1 MANFNGTSGDDVIDS
16 KDINLAYGYNIFAFA
31 GNDIIAFG
39 NYGGGADGGAGND
52 KLISTDGTS
61 GVLYWTS
68 PSGITANLET
78 GIVADGWGTV
88 DTLINVK
95 SLSGSPYAD
104 NIIGSKYNDVFGASS
119 GNDYYDGNSG
129 YDVIRFYNVKTF
141 AISSMNLSDSF
152 LINWQDT
159 FGAYSSATIKN
170 IGKIEYSSSSN
181 ATSLILSKSIFDS
194 VGKDLLIGTNSDEK
208 FYLNP
213 GAKTVFGNGGYDTVT
228 FWNMNTYDFNIT
240 YDQPNDFFTVQTQ
253 SSKSVLYD
261 VDVLVFSDKSLS
273 KYDFNGGF
281 KSEIAPIAW
290 NAPLGSWLTEFRA
303 GDFNGDGFSDLILI
317 TQVGSGSAPS
327 PVFIFSS
334 DGKGFFTNTTN
345 SIFGRE
351 LSIISGGGRTLIG
364 DFNNDFVSDVFQLN
378 FGNDA
383 PPFPKGENYLF
394 LSSKSSGRLI
404 DASASLN
411 QLPQLNHGGSLSD
424 VNNDNFIDLVINTLS
439 DGNQLWMNDGTGKFI
454 QKLGSIPIQNFL
466 DQAGNANSSPN
477 TYSALIDL
485 NKDGF
490 KDLVL
495 GTYIPNIKS
504 IIYFNDGSGNFS
516 TDKSISLPN
525 SILHSTNAQDIVTDI
540 SSIDIDNDG
549 IPELILNI
557 TNGAYTIPYIQFLKK
572 SQNSYIDVTD
582 IVVPQSTLSGLG
594 AYLHIYACDF
604 NRDGFQDILASS
616 SGGDQSSAI
625 FMNKGDGTFYKA
637 HEFSPGYSAVASDYD
652 NDGMTDVIT
661 ANNNNITVWTNL
673 FNNGHIYRAN
683 FGGDTLLGSAGNDT
697 FYGNDGNDVINGGG
711 GFDTAIARGAIKDYS
726 IIRLNSDVIVSDK
739 IIGRDGNDKLTNIER
754 IDFTDGDLIFDV
766 TSANAPAAYRLYGGA
781 FARTPDEGGFRFWAS
796 TLDKNVSLRDVATQF
811 IGSGEFIGR
820 YGASLSNAAFVDA
833 LYQNVLSRGGDAGG
847 VAYWNRMLDNKLQD
861 RSDVL
866 VEFTQLPEFVGISA
880 ANINN
885 GYWVV

>member
-16 KDINLAYGYNIFAFA
+16 KNINLPYGYNIFAFA

-364 DFNNDFVSDVFQLN
+364 DFNNDFVSD
-378 FGNDA
+378 
-383 PPFPKGENYLF
+383 
-394 LSSKSSGRLI
+394 
-404 DASASLN
+404 
-411 QLPQLNHGGSLSD
+411 
-424 VNNDNFIDLVINTLS
+424 T
-439 DGNQLWMNDGTGKFI
+439 M
-454 QKLGSIPIQNFL
+454 
-466 DQAGNANSSPN
+466 
-477 TYSALIDL
+477 
-485 NKDGF
+485 
-490 KDLVL
+490 
-495 GTYIPNIKS
+495 YI
-504 IIYFNDGSGNFS
+504 F
-516 TDKSISLPN
+516 
-525 SILHSTNAQDIVTDI
+525 
-540 SSIDIDNDG
+540 
-549 IPELILNI
+549 
-557 TNGAYTIPYIQFLKK
+557 
-572 SQNSYIDVTD
+572 
-582 IVVPQSTLSGLG
+582 
-594 AYLHIYACDF
+594 
-604 NRDGFQDILASS
+604 
-616 SGGDQSSAI
+616 
-625 FMNKGDGTFYKA
+625 
-637 HEFSPGYSAVASDYD
+637 
-652 NDGMTDVIT
+652 
-661 ANNNNITVWTNL
+661 
-673 FNNGHIYRAN
+673 
-683 FGGDTLLGSAGNDT
+683 
-697 FYGNDGNDVINGGG
+697 
-711 GFDTAIARGAIKDYS
+711 
-726 IIRLNSDVIVSDK
+726 
-739 IIGRDGNDKLTNIER
+739 
-754 IDFTDGDLIFDV
+754 
-766 TSANAPAAYRLYGGA
+766 
-781 FARTPDEGGFRFWAS
+781 
-796 TLDKNVSLRDVATQF
+796 
-811 IGSGEFIGR
+811 
-820 YGASLSNAAFVDA
+820 
-833 LYQNVLSRGGDAGG
+833 
-847 VAYWNRMLDNKLQD
+847 
-861 RSDVL
+861 
-866 VEFTQLPEFVGISA
+866 
-880 ANINN
+880 
-885 GYWVV
+885 